1 MYRIVITK
9 EENVTAT
16 EVEWRK
22 LWDNGAIP
30 EGSQQYGNV
39 ETTVE
44 KVKQTQLLD
53 QRVDTIDLKRVISA
67 VNDMPEFV
75 PPQGSQPGRT
85 FMMDELKKEQD
96 DGPANLKTQA

>member
-16 EVEWRK
+16 EAEWRK
-22 LWDNGAIP
+22 LWDSDAIP
-30 EGSQQYGNV
+30 EGCEQYGNV

-53 QRVDTIDLKRVISA
+53 QRVEDL
-67 VNDMPEFV
+67 DMPVVITAINKLYEV
-75 PPQGSQPGRT
+75 QTHKLRKP
-85 FMMDELKKEQD
+85 EVNN
-96 DGPANLKTQA
+96 GPANTTTQA